1 MKDQVT
7 ASLTGSGWLE
17 EAEERPRP
25 TSRPTKQSEGKAC
38 QRIRKIHFTN
48 SEKYMSR
55 NQRNACQRM
64 REIHKTNGNGWLEVA
79 EERPNPTSSRPTKQ
93 SGGKAESLKW
103 NSLECGWY
111 VWHFWWRNFSSLTTK
126 VFVSLLFTCTLRP

>member
-17 EAEERPRP
+17 EAGREAPPDQQTDQTVR
-25 TSRPTKQSEGKAC
+25 GKGMSKN
-38 QRIRKIHFTN
+38 QRNTFHKFREIYVTE
-48 SEKYMSR
+48 SVKYMSKNER
-55 NQRNACQRM
+55 NTQECV
-64 REIHKTNGNGWLEVA
+64 NGWLKVSEK
-79 EERPNPTSSRPTKQ
+79 RPSRTSSRPTKQ

-111 VWHFWWRNFSSLTTK
+111 VWHF
-126 VFVSLLFTCTLRP
+126 